1 MNSKRLKSLSLIS
14 IFLLLFSCQS
24 NDNTSTNIEIKPPTI
39 IKETINKIIP
49 EPKVYEEFNRT
60 ESKQRIAD
68 KIANDQPLVVHAMVP
83 LCDNDHQGIVPVN
96 KTLGDGFN
104 PRTNLYWG
112 ALYGIKT
119 HFKKQSNWQ
128 LIRTEQNLSEAV
140 LERVIFFRD
149 FPNGAKVYLVADAY
163 RGDKMEVCLHDFF
176 KATSGSTAKT
186 IKANSTTLGVYSN
199 ADLLVMNGHNG
210 LMDVDV
216 KHYESIDNKVRD
228 VALIGCITASYFRNH
243 LLHSNAYP
251 LLSTNNLMA
260 PEAYVLNG
268 LIDPWANQ
276 KTEKETHNSVA
287 QAYHK
292 YQNCGING
300 ASRLFRVGW

>member
-1 MNSKRLKSLSLIS
+1 MNSKHLKSLSLIS

-49 EPKVYEEFNRT
+49 EPKVYEEFDRT
-60 ESKQRIAD
+60 KSKQRIAD
-68 KIANDQPLVVHAMVP
+68 KIANDQPLVVHVMVP

-119 HFKKQSNWQ
+119 HFKKQANWQ
-128 LIRTEQNLSEAV
+128 LVSAEQNLSEAV
-140 LERVIFFRD
+140 LERVIFYQE
-149 FPNGAKVYLVADAY
+149 FPNKAKVYVVADAY
-163 RGDKMEVCLHDFF
+163 RGDKMEACLIDFF
-176 KATSGSTAKT
+176 EGTSGASAKT
-186 IKANSTTLGVYSN
+186 IEAKSTKLGVYSN

-228 VALIGCITASYFRNH
+228 VGLICCITASYFREH
-243 LLHSNAYP
+243 LLHSKAYP
-251 LLSTNNLMA
+251 VLSTNNLMA

-268 LIDPWANQ
+268 LIGSWANQ
-276 KTEKETHNSVA
+276 KTEKEIHSSVA
-287 QAYHK
+287 QAYHQ
-292 YQNCGING
+292 YQKCGING
-300 ASRLFRVGW
+300 AGRLFRVGW